1 MTQEEKN
8 TEEKILEAAKN
19 VFLKKGMAGSRMQ
32 EIADEANIN
41 KSLLHYYYRSKNKL
55 FLAVFRFA
63 IKQFIPGIKDIIL
76 SDETV
81 FKKIEMF
88 VDSYIEMLFRHPFVP
103 IFIIQEIQRDPDV
116 LTGALMEAGVDPN
129 EILQVFYDAIDRGEI
144 RPINPL
150 EVMLNMLSLCIFPFA
165 AKPVMQRVFF
175 DNDERAYNQFLE
187 NRKKTVTEFMI
198 KAIKP

>member
-1 MTQEEKN
+1 MTQEETN

-41 KSLLHYYYRSKNKL
+41 KSLLHYYYRSKEKL

-63 IKQFIPGIKDIIL
+63 VKQFIPGIRDIIL
-76 SDETV
+76 SEKPIV
-81 FKKIEMF
+81 RKIEMF
-88 VDSYIEMLFRHPFVP
+88 VDSYIEILFQHPFVP

-116 LTGALMEAGVDPN
+116 LSGALMESGVDPQ

-150 EVMLNMLSLCIFPFA
+150 EIMLNMLSLCIFPFA

-175 DNDERAYNQFLE
+175 DNNEDAYMRFLE
-187 NRKKTVTEFMI
+187 KRKKTVTEFMI

>member
-1 MTQEEKN
+1 MTQEETN

-41 KSLLHYYYRSKNKL
+41 KSLLHYYYRSKEKL

-63 IKQFIPGIKDIIL
+63 VKQFIPGIRNIIL
-76 SDETV
+76 SDQPIV
-81 FKKIEMF
+81 KKIEMF
-88 VDSYIEMLFRHPFVP
+88 VNTYIEMLFQHPFVP

-116 LTGALMEAGVDPN
+116 LSGALMEAGVDPQ

-150 EVMLNMLSLCIFPFA
+150 EIMLNMLSLCIFPFA

-175 DNDERAYNQFLE
+175 DNNEEAYMQFLE
-187 NRKKTVTEFMI
+187 KRKKTVTEFMI

>member
-116 LTGALMEAGVDPN
+116 FTGALMEAGVDPN

>member
-1 MTQEEKN
+1 MAQEEKN

-41 KSLLHYYYRSKNKL
+41 KSLLHYYYRSKYKL

-76 SDETV
+76 SDEPIV
-81 FKKIEMF
+81 KKIEMF
-88 VDSYIEMLFRHPFVP
+88 VNSYIEMLFQHPFVP

-116 LTGALMEAGVDPN
+116 LSGALIEAGVDPQ
-129 EILQVFYDAIDRGEI
+129 EILKVFYDAIDRGEI
-144 RPINPL
+144 RPLNPM

-175 DNDERAYNQFLE
+175 ENNEDAYMQFLE
-187 NRKKTVTEFMI
+187 KRKKTVAEFMI

>member
-1 MTQEEKN
+1 MTHEEKN

-41 KSLLHYYYRSKNKL
+41 KSLLHYYYRSKDKL

-63 IKQFIPGIKDIIL
+63 IKQFIPGIKEIIL

-88 VDSYIEMLFRHPFVP
+88 VESYIEMLFQHPFVP

-116 LTGALMEAGVDPN
+116 LSGALMEAGIDPD
-129 EILQVFYDAIDRGEI
+129 EILRVFYDAIDRGEI

-150 EVMLNMLSLCIFPFA
+150 EIMLNMLSLCIFPFA
-165 AKPVMQRVFF
+165 AKPVMLRVFF
-175 DNDERAYNQFLE
+175 HKDEDAYNQFLE
-187 NRKKTVTEFMI
+187 ERKKTVAEFMI

>member
-1 MTQEEKN
+1 MTQEDTN

-41 KSLLHYYYRSKNKL
+41 KSLLHYYYRSKEKL

-63 IKQFIPGIKDIIL
+63 VKQFIPGIRNIIL
-76 SDETV
+76 SDQPIV
-81 FKKIEMF
+81 KKIEMF
-88 VDSYIEMLFRHPFVP
+88 VNTYIEMLFQHPFVP

-116 LTGALMEAGVDPN
+116 LSGALMEAGVDPQ

-150 EVMLNMLSLCIFPFA
+150 EIMLNMLSLCIFPFA

-175 DNDERAYNQFLE
+175 DNNEEAYMQFLE
-187 NRKKTVTEFMI
+187 KRKKTVTEFMI

>member
-1 MTQEEKN
+1 MTQEETN

-41 KSLLHYYYRSKNKL
+41 KSLLHYYYRSKEKL

-63 IKQFIPGIKDIIL
+63 VKQFIPGIKDIIL
-76 SDETV
+76 SDEPIV
-81 FKKIEMF
+81 RKIEMF
-88 VDSYIEMLFRHPFVP
+88 VDSYIEILFQHPFVP

-116 LTGALMEAGVDPN
+116 LSGALMESGVDPQ

-150 EVMLNMLSLCIFPFA
+150 EIMLNMLSLCIFPFA

-175 DNDERAYNQFLE
+175 DNNEDAYMRFLE
-187 NRKKTVTEFMI
+187 KRKKTVTEFMI

>member
-19 VFLKKGMAGSRMQ
+19 IFLKKGMAGSRMQ

>member
-1 MTQEEKN
+1 MTQEETN

-41 KSLLHYYYRSKNKL
+41 KSLLHYYYRSKEKL

-63 IKQFIPGIKDIIL
+63 VKQFIPGIRNIIL
-76 SDETV
+76 SDQPIV
-81 FKKIEMF
+81 KKIEMF
-88 VDSYIEMLFRHPFVP
+88 VNTYIEMLFQHPFVP

-116 LTGALMEAGVDPN
+116 LSGALMEAGVDPQ

-150 EVMLNMLSLCIFPFA
+150 EIMLNMLSLCIFPFA

-175 DNDERAYNQFLE
+175 ENNEEAYMQFLE
-187 NRKKTVTEFMI
+187 KRKKTVTEFMI

>member
-1 MTQEEKN
+1 MTQEDTN

-41 KSLLHYYYRSKNKL
+41 KSLLHYYYRSKEKL

-63 IKQFIPGIKDIIL
+63 VKQFIPGIRNIIL
-76 SDETV
+76 SDQPIV
-81 FKKIEMF
+81 KKIEMF
-88 VDSYIEMLFRHPFVP
+88 VNTYIEMLFQHPFVP

-116 LTGALMEAGVDPN
+116 LSGALMEAGVDPQ

-150 EVMLNMLSLCIFPFA
+150 EIMLNMLSLCIFPFA

-175 DNDERAYNQFLE
+175 ENNEEAYMQFLE
-187 NRKKTVTEFMI
+187 KRKKTVTEFMI